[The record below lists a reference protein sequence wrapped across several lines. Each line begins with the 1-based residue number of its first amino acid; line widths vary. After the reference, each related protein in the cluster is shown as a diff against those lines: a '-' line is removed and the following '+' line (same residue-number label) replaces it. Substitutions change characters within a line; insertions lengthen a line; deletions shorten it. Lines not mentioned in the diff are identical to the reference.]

1 MKKKSLLFILVCIS
15 IFAFGAI
22 SVSAETDGIY
32 TYSVSDGKAT
42 ITSCDSSASG
52 KISIPDTLGGYPVT
66 SIGSWAFSGCS
77 SLTSVTIPDSVTS
90 IGEQAFIS
98 CSSLTNITIPD
109 GVTSIGNGAFGN
121 CRSLSSIT
129 IPNSVTSIGNSAFSS
144 CDSLSSI
151 TIPNSVTF
159 IGSWAFSGCSSL
171 SSITIPD
178 SVTSIGKSAFQ
189 FCSSLSSIN
198 VDENNENYCSLN
210 GNLYNKDKTVLI
222 QYAKGKIENEFV
234 IPDSVTSICEYVF
247 YYCYRL
253 KSINIPS
260 SVTSIGGSA
269 FSGCNNLT
277 DVFYNGNQEDW
288 NKISIA
294 DGNSLLT
301 RATKHFFYYVTL
313 TDENGNEIAKKKCDV
328 NSLLDISDIETKT
341 GYAIHLYTDE
351 ECQNEFDLSTP
362 INQNMVL
369 YLRYVLNQYTI
380 TVEGLPNKIRVAYN
394 STYSIDTQ
402 EKAGFNFVGYFT
414 ERDGR
419 GTQITNEKGESLSP
433 YNIAGDLT
441 VYPYF
446 VYMNKIV
453 LQGDSSAT
461 PGDTVVQKAV
471 FAADKGAGY
480 LTATIK
486 YPKFLTLTD
495 IRGIDFIEVSRDSE
509 TADSKYK
516 YLNITCLYDY
526 EGNFAPTNTNITPF
540 EIEFSVPFTAPTG
553 KYEIALENV
562 LLIGDDEY
570 SITDIVN
577 STFEIKPKLVESIEI
592 VGESKIDKATQFTA
606 VVSPDYATDK
616 SVDWSVDD
624 ESVATITQDGIVT
637 PIKNG
642 TVTITAKAKDG
653 SNISAA
659 KTISV
664 VAYAKISGLK
674 FEPGVCLADFDPD
687 VRKYTVYVK
696 NDAESITLTPT
707 FLGGGVLRPNGS
719 GVWISDRSK
728 SFTLEESG
736 TTTVTLS
743 RENVSGMTDS
753 VYTVEIVRFEG
764 TKTTLSEDGKVFDI
778 KPINIAVGNTVTLAL
793 YNGEELVETHHEKYT
808 GASLPFTADKTYT
821 KAKVMVWDDLGSMIP
836 VCDVEN
842 VMHE

>member
-1 MKKKSLLFILVCIS
+1 
-15 IFAFGAI
+15 
-22 SVSAETDGIY
+22 
-32 TYSVSDGKAT
+32 
-42 ITSCDSSASG
+42 
-52 KISIPDTLGGYPVT
+52 
-66 SIGSWAFSGCS
+66 
-77 SLTSVTIPDSVTS
+77 
-90 IGEQAFIS
+90 
-98 CSSLTNITIPD
+98 
-109 GVTSIGNGAFGN
+109 
-121 CRSLSSIT
+121 
-129 IPNSVTSIGNSAFSS
+129 
-144 CDSLSSI
+144 
-151 TIPNSVTF
+151 
-159 IGSWAFSGCSSL
+159 
-171 SSITIPD
+171 
-178 SVTSIGKSAFQ
+178 
-189 FCSSLSSIN
+189 
-198 VDENNENYCSLN
+198 
-210 GNLYNKDKTVLI
+210 
-222 QYAKGKIENEFV
+222 
-234 IPDSVTSICEYVF
+234 
-247 YYCYRL
+247 
-253 KSINIPS
+253 
-260 SVTSIGGSA
+260 
-269 FSGCNNLT
+269 
-277 DVFYNGNQEDW
+277 
-288 NKISIA
+288 
-294 DGNSLLT
+294 
-301 RATKHFFYYVTL
+301 
-313 TDENGNEIAKKKCDV
+313 
-328 NSLLDISDIETKT
+328 
-341 GYAIHLYTDE
+341 
-351 ECQNEFDLSTP
+351 
-362 INQNMVL
+362 MVL
-369 YLRYVLNQYTI
+369 HFRYGYII
-380 TVEGLPNKIRVAYN
+380 TAEGLPNKIRVTYN

-446 VYMNKIV
+446 VSVYMNKII
-453 LQGDSSAT
+453 LQGDSSAM
-461 PGDTVVQKAV
+461 PGNTFVQKAV

-495 IRGIDFIEVSRDSE
+495 IRGIDFTEVSRDSE
-509 TADSKYK
+509 TADSEYK

-526 EGNFAPTNTNITPF
+526 EGNFTPTNTNITPF
-540 EIEFSVPFTAPTG
+540 EIEFDITAAPIG

-562 LLIGDDEY
+562 LLIGDDNY

-577 STFEIKPKLVESIEI
+577 STLEIKPKLAESIEI

-616 SVDWSVDD
+616 SVDWSIDD

-642 TVTITAKAKDG
+642 TVTITATAKDG
-653 SNISAA
+653 SNVSVTKI
-659 KTISV
+659 INV

-719 GVWISDRSK
+719 GVWISGRSK
-728 SFTLEESG
+728 SFTLAESG

-764 TKTTLSEDGKVFDI
+764 TKTTLSENGKMFDI